1 MAKKKDGIGK
11 RFINSFID
19 FLRNEYKFIIFTIIL
34 VLVATFPLPYYI
46 FVSGG
51 ITDLNDRF
59 IIENGYE
66 QEGSY
71 NLSYVNRVDGTVL
84 TYVIAQFIRDWEIE
98 DVQSYKYS
106 SESIEE
112 LEIRDQLMLLSAN
125 QTAVI
130 QAYTKANKEIK
141 VNNRYLYVAIVN
153 TIVKSDKTIK
163 VGDIIKKVDDIEIQE
178 FTDLTNY
185 INTKEDGDTVKLT
198 LERNKEEY
206 ETNARVNEVMFENNE
221 KRKLVGLE
229 FIELLDF
236 EVDPEIKFTFSNSE
250 SGSSAGL
257 MTTLAI
263 YDTLIEEDLTHG
275 LKIAGTGTIS
285 KTGQVGEIGGVNYK
299 LKGAVIGKADIF
311 FVPSGENYEE
321 AIKLKEEKDYD
332 IEIVEVKTLDDAINY
347 LKKYNKNN

>member
-1 MAKKKDGIGK
+1 MAKKKETIGK
-11 RFINSFID
+11 RIINSFID

-59 IIENGYE
+59 IVEDGYK

-84 TYVIAQFIRDWEIE
+84 TYVIAQFVKDWEIE
-98 DVQSYKYS
+98 DVKSYKYS
-106 SESIEE
+106 TESLQE
-112 LEIRDQLMLLSAN
+112 LEIREQLMLLSAN
-125 QTAVI
+125 QNAVI

-141 VNNRYLYVAIVN
+141 INKRNLYVAIVN
-153 TIVKSDKTIK
+153 SIVKSDETIK
-163 VGDIIKKVDDIEIQE
+163 VGDIIRKVDDIEIE
-178 FTDLTNY
+178 DFNNLTSY
-185 INTKEDGDTVKLT
+185 INSKEDGDTVALT
-198 LERNKEEY
+198 FERNNKEY
-206 ETNARVNEVMFENNE
+206 TTNARVNEITFENNE
-221 KRKLVGLE
+221 KRRLVGVE

-236 EVDPEIKFTFSNSE
+236 EVNPSIKFNFSNSE

-285 KTGQVGEIGGVNYK
+285 KNGLVGEIGGVNYK
-299 LKGAVIGKADIF
+299 LKGAVMGKADIF

-332 IEIVEVKTLDDAINY
+332 IEIVEVKTFDDAVEY